1 MDITTIP
8 IVPVKG
14 EFSTLDSGIDLAD
27 DDPIVSALQ
36 AKLDAVIAKHTFVS
50 RLFEDLASLKV
61 PGVVFGGWA
70 RDHIAGTMGRAHAE
84 PRDLDIVVG
93 EVDIR
98 SLLDRLDDV
107 KARPTIFGGINFSAE
122 NFEVD
127 LWPLEKTFIFERY
140 GIAPSFNRLVNISDF
155 TVNAV
160 VFKPI
165 QLWERPSV
173 RDSGCIGSLRDAT
186 LKFQYN
192 NLSFPRIQ
200 VARIFIYAAKL
211 HLHVDSHVE
220 RFIKE
225 QLHLE
230 PDADDIEF
238 GIRKYCPPESL
249 AEALKIFSG
258 YLD

>member
-1 MDITTIP
+1 MDISKIP

-14 EFSTLDSGIDLAD
+14 EFSTLDSGSDLAE

-36 AKLDAVIAKHTFVS
+36 AELDTVIAKNAFVR
-50 RLFEDLASLKV
+50 RLFDDLASLKI

-70 RDHIAGTMGRAHAE
+70 RDHIAGTIERAHGE

-93 EVDIR
+93 EVDI
-98 SLLDRLDDV
+98 STLLDRLDGI

-122 NFEVD
+122 DFEVD
-127 LWPLEKTFIFERY
+127 LWPLGKTFIFERY

-165 QLWERPSV
+165 QLWGRPSV
-173 RDSGCIGSLRDAT
+173 RDSGCIDSLRDAV
-186 LKFQYN
+186 LKFQYI

-211 HLHVDSHVE
+211 HLQIDSNVE
-220 RFIKE
+220 RFVKD
-225 QLHLE
+225 QLRSA
-230 PDADDIEF
+230 PDTKDIEL

-249 AEALKIFSG
+249 VEALKILSG